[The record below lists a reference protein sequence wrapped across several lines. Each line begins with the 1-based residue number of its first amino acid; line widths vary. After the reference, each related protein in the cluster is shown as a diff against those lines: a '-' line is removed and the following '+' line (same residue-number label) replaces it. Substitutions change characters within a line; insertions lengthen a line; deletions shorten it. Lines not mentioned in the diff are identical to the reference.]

1 MSYLNTRQALLTKL
15 INSAIVASSAIAY
28 ENKSFNPGGKDLWL
42 AVNFLPATDEILGKT
57 SGSRNQREGIFQ
69 ISVFV
74 KKDADDFDVT
84 LLTTIDS
91 LLTEFSFNSQA
102 SLSGQVVDILTS
114 TVNEGSENES
124 WHKRDI
130 SINYLTFSSR

>member
-15 INSAIVASSAIAY
+15 INSAIVVSSDIAY

-42 AVNFLPATDEILGKT
+42 EVNFIPATDEILGKT

-91 LLTEFSFNSQA
+91 LLAEFSFNSQA

-114 TVNEGSENES
+114 TVNDGSENES
-124 WHKRDI
+124 WYKRDI

>member
-15 INSAIVASSAIAY
+15 INSAIVASSAIAF

-42 AVNFLPATDEILGKT
+42 AVNFLPVFSEILGKT
-57 SGSRNQREGIFQ
+57 AASRNEQRGIFQ

-74 KKDADDFDVT
+74 KKDADDFDIT
-84 LLTTIDS
+84 LLTIIDS
-91 LLTEFSFNSQA
+91 LLSEFSFNSQA
-102 SLSGQVVDILTS
+102 SLSGQVVDILSS

-130 SINYLTFSSR
+130 SINYLTFSDR